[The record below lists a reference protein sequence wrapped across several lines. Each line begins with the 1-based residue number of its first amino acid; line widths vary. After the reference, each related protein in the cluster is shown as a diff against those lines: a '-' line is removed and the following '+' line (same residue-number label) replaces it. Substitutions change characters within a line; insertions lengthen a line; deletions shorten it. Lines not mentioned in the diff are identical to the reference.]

1 MTADHN
7 IRRQRI
13 AGRKTEETPM
23 KTAILATVATLALG
37 GVAFAQS
44 SDNSTSSNDDTH
56 QGNLPEVSVGTAKIE
71 GNKITGVSVWT
82 PQPGYLVIHND
93 ADGKPPASLGHI
105 AVPKGKSANVTI
117 DATETLDPA
126 SNVTVMLHYE
136 TNGNTTYDFGPGS
149 TDVDTPAMGAG
160 DTVVNVPMNQ

>member
-1 MTADHN
+1 MVYLAAEHTADN
-7 IRRQRI
+7 NARRQSI
-13 AGRKTEETPM
+13 ARRKTEETSPM

-44 SDNSTSSNDDTH
+44 SDGH
-56 QGNLPEVSVGTAKIE
+56 QGNLPEVDLGTAKIE

-82 PQPGYLVIHND
+82 PEAGYLVIHND

-105 AVPKGKSANVTI
+105 AVPKGQSTDVTI
-117 DATETLDPA
+117 ESSEPLDPA
-126 SNVTVMLHYE
+126 TKVSVMLHYE

-160 DTVVNVPMNQ
+160 DTAVNVPMNQ